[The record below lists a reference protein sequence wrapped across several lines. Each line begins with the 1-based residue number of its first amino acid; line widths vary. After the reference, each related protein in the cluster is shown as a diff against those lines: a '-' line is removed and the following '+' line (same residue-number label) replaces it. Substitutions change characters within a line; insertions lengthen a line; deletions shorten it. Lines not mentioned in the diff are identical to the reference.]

1 MDRISAL
8 RNVEQSLAA
17 FEAGEQSLAELE
29 HEVRGVLRTYATSF
43 ETRSAYRASGDD
55 AVDGLVVVADSRTQ
69 ARERIDGL
77 TDGSPT
83 FDIEPVE
90 NI

>member
-17 FEAGEQSLAELE
+17 FEDGEQSLTDLE
-29 HEVRGVLRTYATSF
+29 REVRGILRTYATSF
-43 ETRSAYRASGDD
+43 EHRDAYRASGDD
-55 AVDGLVVVADSRTQ
+55 IVDGLVVVADSRKQ
-69 ARERIDGL
+69 ARERVDAL

-83 FDIEPVE
+83 FDIERVE